1 MDHTARTPTRSLNIL
16 VVMDPIEKVNV
27 DKDTTFGF
35 MLAAQARG
43 HRLHYC
49 TQDQLYAQVGG
60 RAAVRCA
67 PVEVWHRA
75 HEFFALGPWAD
86 ATLDSFDSIWMRK
99 DPPVDRDY
107 LHATYLLDH
116 AGPRTL
122 VLNRPSGL
130 RDANEKL
137 YALHFSQFTPE
148 TLVTRDAARI
158 RAWLETA
165 PFPLIV
171 KPVDGHGGRGVFL
184 LQRDDRNVPSILET
198 LSEDGRRWIMAQ
210 RYLPEA
216 REGDKRILML
226 DGEPMGAILRVPRSD
241 EHRGNIHVGGSV
253 VRTTLTPREREMCA
267 VVGARL
273 RQDGLTFVGLDVIG
287 DHITEINV
295 TSPTGIRELLALDG
309 IDVATAYVRHCEERV
324 G

>member
-1 MDHTARTPTRSLNIL
+1 METLSSPRRSLRIL
-16 VVMDPIEKVNV
+16 VVMDPIAQVNV

-43 HRLHYC
+43 HAVSYC
-49 TQDQLYAQVGG
+49 TQDALYALPGG
-60 RAAVRCA
+60 RAAARSA
-67 PVEVWHRA
+67 PVQVWHRA
-75 HEFFALGPWAD
+75 TDFYAQGDFADTP
-86 ATLDSFDSIWMRK
+86 LDVFDVVWMRK

-116 AGPRTL
+116 AGPRTR
-122 VLNRPSGL
+122 VYNRPAAL

-148 TLVTRDAARI
+148 TLVTRDAARV
-158 RAWLETA
+158 RTWLAEA
-165 PFPLIV
+165 SYPLIV

-184 LQRDDRNVPSILET
+184 LQKDDRNVPSILET
-198 LSEDGRRWIMAQ
+198 LSEDGRRWVMAQ
-210 RYLPEA
+210 RYLPAA

-226 DGEPMGAILRVPRSD
+226 DGEPMGAILRVPKAD
-241 EHRGNIHVGGSV
+241 ENRGNIHVGGSV

-273 RQDGLTFVGLDVIG
+273 KADGLTFVGLDTIG
-287 DHITEINV
+287 DHLTEVNV

-309 IDVATAYVRHCEERV
+309 IDVATAFVRHCEEQA

>member
-1 MDHTARTPTRSLNIL
+1 MDKTPRNTLRIL
-16 VVMDPIEKVNV
+16 VIMDPIEKVNV
-27 DKDTTFGF
+27 EKDTTFGF
-35 MLAAQARG
+35 MLAAQSRG
-43 HRLHYC
+43 HELFYC
-49 TQDQLYAQVGG
+49 QQEQLFAQPGG
-60 RAAVRCA
+60 QAAARCSG
-67 PVEVWHRA
+67 VQVWHR
-75 HEFFALGPWAD
+75 EQDFFALGPWSD
-86 ATLDSFDSIWMRK
+86 APLDTFDTIWMRK

-116 AGPRTL
+116 VGPRTQ
-122 VLNRPSGL
+122 VLNRPAGL
-130 RDANEKL
+130 RSANEKL

-148 TLVTRDAARI
+148 TLVTREPARV

-198 LSEDGRRWIMAQ
+198 LTDDGRRWIMVQ

-241 EHRGNIHVGGSV
+241 ENRGNIHVGGHV
-253 VRTTLTPREREMCA
+253 VRTTLTPREREMCR
-267 VVGARL
+267 VIGPRL

-287 DHITEINV
+287 DHLTEINV
-295 TSPTGIRELLALDG
+295 TSPTGIRELLTLDD
-309 IDVATAYVRHCEERV
+309 IDVATAFVRFCEERA

>member
-1 MDHTARTPTRSLNIL
+1 MDKMPRNTLRIL
-16 VVMDPIEKVNV
+16 VIMDPIEAVNV

-35 MLAAQARG
+35 MLAAQTRG
-43 HRLHYC
+43 HELFYC
-49 TQDQLYAQVGG
+49 QQHQLFAEPGG
-60 RAAVRCA
+60 HAAVRCA
-67 PVEVWHRA
+67 AVQVWHRA
-75 HEFFALGPWAD
+75 QTFFELGPWSD
-86 ATLDSFDSIWMRK
+86 APLHTFDTIWMRK

-116 AGPRTL
+116 AGPQTT
-122 VLNRPSGL
+122 VLNRPAGL
-130 RDANEKL
+130 RSANEKL

-148 TLVTRDAARI
+148 TLVTREATRI
-158 RAWLETA
+158 RAWLENA

-198 LSEDGRRWIMAQ
+198 LTDDGRRWIMVQ

-241 EHRGNIHVGGSV
+241 ENRGNIHVGGQV

-267 VVGARL
+267 VIGPRL
-273 RQDGLTFVGLDVIG
+273 RADGLTFVGLDVIG
-287 DHITEINV
+287 DHLTEVNV

-309 IDVATAYVRHCEERV
+309 IDVAAAFVRFCEERA